1 MIRKLSVIIFLMAI
15 VPMFSAE
22 SSAEA
27 ELSLLIGV
35 EKYKT
40 IVEHVDKDGKKQ
52 GVSVHVYES
61 GEVARIITFKDN
73 EMNGRWMA
81 FYKNGIIG
89 AEGEYDT
96 GKMVGKWK
104 FRNSDGSER

>member
-1 MIRKLSVIIFLMAI
+1 
-15 VPMFSAE
+15 
-22 SSAEA
+22 
-27 ELSLLIGV
+27 
-35 EKYKT
+35 
-40 IVEHVDKDGKKQ
+40 
-52 GVSVHVYES
+52 
-61 GEVARIITFKDN
+61 
-73 EMNGRWMA
+73 MA